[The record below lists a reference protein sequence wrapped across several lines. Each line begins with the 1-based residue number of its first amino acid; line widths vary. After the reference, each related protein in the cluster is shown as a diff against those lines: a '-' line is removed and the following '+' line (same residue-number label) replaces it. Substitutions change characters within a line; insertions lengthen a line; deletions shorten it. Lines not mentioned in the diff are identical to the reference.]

1 MLVLPIAHHAL
12 VEGLAFA
19 IPGLLIPAVLAVM
32 VLRDRVREWRTGAGG
47 KAR

>member
-19 IPGLLIPAVLAVM
+19 IPALLIPAGLAVM
-32 VLRDRVREWRTGAGG
+32 VLRDRVRGSRTSAGG